1 MKYGFIGC
9 GNMGGA
15 IARALSNTTKEITL
29 ADKAIDKA
37 QELAAE
43 LSIKCGTNEEVI
55 GSSDVVFLA
64 VKPQMRQEVLDS
76 LKGLL
81 LEKRPVLVTMLA
93 GTEIA
98 TLENQLGEKLPIIRI
113 MPNTPV
119 GVGKGLIL
127 YCRNEAVSDEVLHAV
142 VADLQPAGYLD
153 ELAENLI
160 DAGSSV
166 SGCGPAYMYMFIE
179 ALADGGVACGLPR
192 DKALKYAELTMIG
205 SGELAFQ
212 SDKHP
217 EQLKDEV
224 CSPGGSTIMGVKAL
238 EEKGFRDAAISAV
251 LAAHKKTKK
260 LGK

>member
-15 IARALSNTTKEITL
+15 IARALSKSTKDIML
-29 ADKAIDKA
+29 ADKDLEKA
-37 QELAAE
+37 QKLAE
-43 LSIKCGTNEEVI
+43 DLEIKYGTNEEVV
-55 GSSDVVFLA
+55 GNCETVFLA
-64 VKPQMRQEVLDS
+64 IKPQMRQGVVDS

-81 LEKRPVLVTMLA
+81 LEKKPGLVTMLA

-98 TLENQLGEKLPIIRI
+98 TLEEQIGQKLPIIRI
-113 MPNTPV
+113 MPNTPAA
-119 GVGKGLIL
+119 VGKGVIL
-127 YCRNEAVSDEVLHAV
+127 YCRNEAVSDEMLNQV

-153 ELAENLI
+153 EIAENLI

-166 SGCGPAYMYMFIE
+166 SGCGPAFMYMFIN

-238 EEKGFRDAAISAV
+238 EEGGFRDAAISAV
-251 LAAHKKTKK
+251 LAAHKKTKE

>member
-15 IARALSNTTKEITL
+15 IAKALSETTKDILL
-29 ADKAIDKA
+29 ANRTMEKA
-37 QELAAE
+37 QKLAAE
-43 LSIKCGTNEEVI
+43 LGVSCGTNEEVVKTC
-55 GSSDVVFLA
+55 DVVFLG
-64 VKPQMRQEVLDS
+64 VKPQMRQDVIES
-76 LKGLL
+76 LKDLF
-81 LEKRPVLVTMLA
+81 LEKKSVLITMLA
-93 GTEIA
+93 GTEMA
-98 TLENQLGEKLPIIRI
+98 TLEAQLGVKIPMIRI

-119 GVGKGLIL
+119 AVGKGLIL
-127 YCRNEAVSDEVLHAV
+127 YCRNEAVSDEVLNQIIS
-142 VADLQPAGYLD
+142 DLQPAGFLD
-153 ELAENLI
+153 EIAENLI

-166 SGCGPAYMYMFIE
+166 SGCGPAFMYMFIN

-192 DKALKYAELTMIG
+192 AKALKYAELTMIG

-238 EEKGFRDAAISAV
+238 EEGGFRDAAISAV
-251 LAAHKKTKK
+251 LAAHKKTKE

>member
-15 IARALSNTTKEITL
+15 IAKALSKTTKDIIL
-29 ADKAIDKA
+29 SGKSLDKAKK
-37 QELAAE
+37 LAAE
-43 LSIKCGTNEEVI
+43 LSVNFGTNEEVVKN
-55 GSSDVVFLA
+55 SDAVFLA
-64 VKPQMRQEVLDS
+64 VKPQMRQDVIES
-76 LKGLL
+76 LKALL
-81 LEKRPVLVTMLA
+81 LEKRPVIITMLA

-98 TLENQLGEKLPIIRI
+98 SLEEQLGEKLPIIRI

-119 GVGKGLIL
+119 AVGKGLIL
-127 YCRNEAVSDEVLHAV
+127 YCRNEAVSDEVLNKV

-153 ELAENLI
+153 EIAENLI
-160 DAGSSV
+160 DAGSLV
-166 SGCGPAYMYMFIE
+166 SGCGPAYMYMLIN

-238 EEKGFRDAAISAV
+238 EEGGFRNAAISAV
-251 LAAHKKTKK
+251 LAAHKKTKE